1 MGGLTMSHNDAIDDQ
16 DLANLGQ
23 LRDLFAHADPVPAGL
38 GERLK
43 FAITVQALHAE
54 VAELM
59 ESALLATRSTETGVE
74 ATRIDSVTFSAPS
87 VGLMVS
93 VSPSEVTPD
102 HVRIDGWVTRPES
115 VVEEVMEDRAV
126 TAKTD
131 ANGRFVLH
139 DLPHGPIHFVIRVE
153 PTDPK
158 TRPVITP
165 TIEV

>member
-1 MGGLTMSHNDAIDDQ
+1 MSHNDAIDER
-16 DLANLGQ
+16 DLANLAH
-23 LRDLFAHADPVPAGL
+23 LRDLYAHADPVPAGL

-74 ATRIDSVTFSAPS
+74 STRIDSVTFSAPS
-87 VGLMVS
+87 VNLMVS
-93 VSPSEVTPD
+93 VSPSESMEGR
-102 HVRIDGWVTRPES
+102 VRIDGWVTKPES
-115 VVEEVMEDRAV
+115 LVEAVMEDRAV

-131 ANGRFVLH
+131 TNGRFVIH
-139 DLPHGPIHFVIRVE
+139 DLPHGPIHFVIRVD
-153 PTDPK
+153 PSDPK
-158 TRPVITP
+158 VRPVITP

>member
-1 MGGLTMSHNDAIDDQ
+1 MSHNDAIDER
-16 DLANLGQ
+16 DLANLGH
-23 LRDLFAHADPVPAGL
+23 LRDLYAHADPVPAGL

-74 ATRIDSVTFSAPS
+74 ATRIDSVTFAAPS
-87 VGLMVS
+87 VNLMVS
-93 VSPSEVTPD
+93 VSPSESMEGR
-102 HVRIDGWVTRPES
+102 VRIDGWVTKPES
-115 VVEEVMEDRAV
+115 LVEAVMEDRAV

-131 ANGRFVLH
+131 ANGRFVIH
-139 DLPHGPIHFVIRVE
+139 DLPHGPIHFVIRVD
-153 PTDPK
+153 PSDPK
-158 TRPVITP
+158 VRPVITP

>member
-1 MGGLTMSHNDAIDDQ
+1 MSHNDAIDER

-23 LRDLFAHADPVPAGL
+23 LRDLYAHADPVPAGL

-59 ESALLATRSTETGVE
+59 ESALLATRGSETR
-74 ATRIDSVTFSAPS
+74 AQPTRIDSVTFSAPS
-87 VGLMVS
+87 VNLMVS
-93 VSPSEVTPD
+93 VSPSESTEG
-102 HVRIDGWVTRPES
+102 HVRIDGWVTRPEAL
-115 VVEEVMEDRAV
+115 VEAVMEDRAV

-131 ANGRFVLH
+131 AHGRFVIH
-139 DLPHGPIHFVIRVE
+139 DLPHGPIHFVIRVD
-153 PTDPK
+153 PSDPK
-158 TRPVITP
+158 VRPVITP